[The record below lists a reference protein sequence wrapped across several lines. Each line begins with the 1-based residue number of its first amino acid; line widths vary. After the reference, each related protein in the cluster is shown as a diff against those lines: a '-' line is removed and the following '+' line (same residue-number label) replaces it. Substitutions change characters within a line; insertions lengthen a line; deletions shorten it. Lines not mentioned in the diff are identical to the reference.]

1 MPANPASPRSDQRW
15 QDKMTRHDASTV
27 STIDPARPETTSSG
41 PVTTAEYSYSRNSSA
56 GIKAAGN
63 IQLYWAA
70 VRFSQLIIGLGML
83 QLHICC
89 VKYFSNWK
97 VFVCWVR
104 PILSAGP
111 RSVCPVSGDRARVS
125 SSSQCYNTLIKSFD
139 QALTQQ
145 PTDTNISPLTATH
158 NQLKLNIST
167 NIIKYRNISRTC
179 KL

>member
-1 MPANPASPRSDQRW
+1 
-15 QDKMTRHDASTV
+15 MTRHDASTV

-111 RSVCPVSGDRARVS
+111 RSVCPVSGD
-125 SSSQCYNTLIKSFD
+125 KSAD
-139 QALTQQ
+139 LQQQ
-145 PTDTNISPLTATH
+145 PMLQYSYKIIWSGSDSATNRYKYFSSHRDTQPIKTEYFNKYYQIS
-158 NQLKLNIST
+158 
-167 NIIKYRNISRTC
+167 KYF
-179 KL
+179 